1 MDTSIVD
8 GIIIINL
15 EFRKDKLEK
24 CFEILE
30 EVGIKR
36 DSVYVLNATYVPTNG
51 AKGCSHSHYRAIMH
65 AKSMGWKNVLV
76 LEDDFKFEVSIDLF
90 NSRLKE
96 MTSSVQK
103 WDVIMLE
110 WGLNGVNNRSSAV
123 DGCLFMRKITHKK
136 HGAWRTVA
144 YFANSSIYEDLI
156 ENFFISYKIQKKR
169 KELSVK
175 TYAVD
180 SYWQRLQSFKEWYI
194 CTPKL
199 MVCRDFADSDI
210 R

>member
-1 MDTSIVD
+1 MDTSFID

-15 EFRKDKLEK
+15 EFRKDKLDK

-30 EVGIKR
+30 EVGVKK
-36 DSVYVLNATYVPTNG
+36 DSVYVLNATYVHTNG
-51 AKGCSHSHYRAIMH
+51 AKGCSHSHYRAICH
-65 AKSMGWKNVLV
+65 AKAMGWSNVLI

-96 MTSSVQK
+96 ITSNVQN

-110 WGLNGVNNRSSAV
+110 WGLNGVMARSAV
-123 DGCLFMRKITHKK
+123 VPQCPFIRKLTNKK
-136 HGAWRTVA
+136 RGAWRTVA
-144 YFANSSIYEDLI
+144 YFANSSIFDKLI
-156 ENFFISYKIQKKR
+156 ENFLKSYKLQKNR
-169 KELSVK
+169 REISVK

-180 SYWQRLQSFKEWYI
+180 SYWQRLQPYSEWFI

>member
-1 MDTSIVD
+1 MDRSIID

-30 EVGIKR
+30 EVGMKR
-36 DSVYVLNATYVPTNG
+36 EDVYVLNATYVPTNG

-90 NSRLKE
+90 NIRLKE
-96 MTSSVQK
+96 MISSVQK

-123 DGCLFMRKITHKK
+123 DDCPFMRKISHRK

-144 YFANSSIYEDLI
+144 YFANSSIFDKLI

-180 SYWQRLQSFKEWYI
+180 SYWQRLQPFNEWFI

-199 MVCRDFADSDI
+199 MVCRDFLDSDI

>member
-30 EVGIKR
+30 EIGMKR

-76 LEDDFKFEVSIDLF
+76 LEDDFKFEVSIELF

-96 MTSSVQK
+96 MTSSVQH

-110 WGLNGVNNRSSAV
+110 WGLNGVNNRSASV
-123 DGCLFMRKITHKK
+123 PQCPFIRKLTNKK
-136 HGAWRTVA
+136 RGAWRTVA
-144 YFANSSIYEDLI
+144 YFANASIYEDLI

-180 SYWQRLQSFKEWYI
+180 SYWQRLQPFSEWFI

>member
-1 MDTSIVD
+1 MDTSFID

-15 EFRKDKLEK
+15 EFRKDKLDK
-24 CFEILE
+24 CFELLE
-30 EVGIKR
+30 EVGVKR
-36 DSVYVLNATYVPTNG
+36 EDVYVLNATYVPTNG
-51 AKGCSHSHYRAIMH
+51 AKGCSHSHYRAICH
-65 AKSMGWKNVLV
+65 AKAMGWNNVLI

-96 MTSSVQK
+96 ITSSVQN

-110 WGLNGVNNRSSAV
+110 WGLNGVMGRSTALPQ
-123 DGCLFMRKITHKK
+123 CPFIRKLTNKK
-136 HGAWRTVA
+136 RGAWRTVA
-144 YFANSSIYEDLI
+144 YFANSSIYDKLI
-156 ENFFISYKIQKKR
+156 ENFLKSYKLQKNR
-169 KELSVK
+169 REISVK

-180 SYWQRLQSFKEWYI
+180 SYWQRLQPFSEWFI

-199 MVCRDFADSDI
+199 MVCRDFGDSDI

>member
-1 MDTSIVD
+1 MDTSFID

-15 EFRKDKLEK
+15 EFRKDKLDK

-30 EVGIKR
+30 EVGVKR
-36 DSVYVLNATYVPTNG
+36 EDVYVLNATYVPTNG
-51 AKGCSHSHYRAIMH
+51 AKGCSHSHYRAICH
-65 AKSMGWKNVLV
+65 AKAMGWSNVLI

-96 MTSSVQK
+96 ITSSVK
-103 WDVIMLE
+103 NWDVIMLE
-110 WGLNGVNNRSSAV
+110 WGLNGVMGRSTAV
-123 DGCLFMRKITHKK
+123 PQCPFIRKLTNKK
-136 HGAWRTVA
+136 RGAWRTVA
-144 YFANSSIYEDLI
+144 YFANSSIFDKLI
-156 ENFFISYKIQKKR
+156 ENFLKSYKLQKNR
-169 KELSVK
+169 REISVK

-180 SYWQRLQSFKEWYI
+180 SYWQRLQPFSEWFI

>member
-1 MDTSIVD
+1 MDRSIVD

-30 EVGIKR
+30 EVGMKR
-36 DSVYVLNATYVPTNG
+36 EDVYVLNATYVPTNG

-76 LEDDFKFEVSIDLF
+76 LEDDFKFEVSIELF

-96 MTSSVQK
+96 MISSVKK

-110 WGLNGVNNRSSAV
+110 WGLNGVNSRSSAV
-123 DGCLFMRKITHKK
+123 DGCLFMRKITHRK

-144 YFANSSIYEDLI
+144 YFANSNIFDKLI

-175 TYAVD
+175 SYAVD
-180 SYWQRLQSFKEWYI
+180 SYWQRLQPFNEWFI

-199 MVCRDFADSDI
+199 MVCRDFTDSDI

>member
-30 EVGIKR
+30 EIGMKR
-36 DSVYVLNATYVPTNG
+36 DSVHVLNATYVPTNG

-76 LEDDFKFEVSIDLF
+76 LEDDFKFEVSIELF

-96 MTSSVQK
+96 MTSSVQH

-110 WGLNGVNNRSSAV
+110 WGLNGVNNRSASV
-123 DGCLFMRKITHKK
+123 PQCPFIRKLTNKK
-136 HGAWRTVA
+136 RGAWRTVA
-144 YFANSSIYEDLI
+144 YFANASIYEDLI

-180 SYWQRLQSFKEWYI
+180 SYWQRLQPFSEWFI

>member
-1 MDTSIVD
+1 MDRSIVD

-30 EVGIKR
+30 EVGMKR
-36 DSVYVLNATYVPTNG
+36 EDVYVLNATYVPTNG

-96 MTSSVQK
+96 MISSVQK

-110 WGLNGVNNRSSAV
+110 WGLNGVNSRSSAV
-123 DGCLFMRKITHKK
+123 DGCLFMRKITHRK

-144 YFANSSIYEDLI
+144 YFANSNIFDKLI

-175 TYAVD
+175 SYAVD
-180 SYWQRLQSFKEWYI
+180 SYWQRLQPFNEWFI

-199 MVCRDFADSDI
+199 MVCRDFTDSDI